1 MNNKKA
7 PPASAAGASGDG
19 SGTRLNKAIA
29 HAGLASRRA
38 ADAMIMEGRVTVNG
52 RCVTEPGMRINP
64 LSDTITVDGVPLSP
78 EAGQKHVYLL
88 VNKPVHCV
96 STASDPQGRKTV
108 LDLVPPALASR
119 RLYPVGRLDYFSEGL
134 LLLTD
139 DGELTLRLTHPRY
152 HLPKVYHVRVRE
164 TPTPAMLETMRKGM
178 TLAEGDRLAPVE
190 ARVLEDSI
198 LEMTLN
204 QGINRQI
211 RRMCRDLGLTIL
223 RLTRISAGPLHLGDL
238 PCGATR
244 ELTPHELADIRK
256 AVGL

>member
-1 MNNKKA
+1 MNSKKI
-7 PPASAAGASGDG
+7 PPASAAGSSGDD
-19 SGTRLNKAIA
+19 SGLRLNKVIA

-38 ADAMIMEGRVTVNG
+38 ADAMIVGGRVTVNG
-52 RCVTEPGMRINP
+52 RRVTEPGTRIDP
-64 LSDTITVDGVPLSP
+64 HSDIVAVDGKPLSP
-78 EAGQKHVYLL
+78 ETGQEHAYLL

-96 STASDPQGRKTV
+96 STVSDPQGRKTV

-164 TPTPAMLETMRKGM
+164 NPTPAMLETMRKGM
-178 TLAEGDRLAPVE
+178 TLAEGEQLAPVH
-190 ARVLEDSI
+190 ARVMEGNV

-223 RLTRISAGPLHLGDL
+223 RLTRVSSGPLHLGDL
-238 PCGATR
+238 PGGTAR
-244 ELTPHELADIRK
+244 ELTPRELAAIRK
-256 AVGL
+256 AVDL